1 LGKHTVLATPVYFE
15 YARVGHAEAPDS
27 RPPDLIVKT
36 YDFGTTDEVFAS
48 QDRVC

>member
-1 LGKHTVLATPVYFE
+1 MLLDFMC
-15 YARVGHAEAPDS
+15 ARVGHAEAPDS
-27 RPPDLIVKT
+27 GWSDLIVKT